1 MSITFEDRT
10 GTYIKQWPNVEY
22 ADHGIPEKGDH
33 VLLHFGDYNEVAVE
47 YVVLYRTFD
56 GTRPHTIF
64 CTIESV

>member
-1 MSITFEDRT
+1 MSITFVDKD
-10 GTYIKQWPNVEY
+10 GNFVKQWPNWEL
-22 ADHGIPEKGDH
+22 GIPNSGDH
-33 VLLHFGDYNEVAVE
+33 VLLHYGDYNEASVE